1 MNLKICYWSKSEIS
15 FKIAESTY
23 ENRNRLDLVT
33 ASEYGEFF
41 LVLREVKLLTFLR
54 GSLWRLTGYET
65 FNGCF
70 ALKDKRT
77 QQLNVAVPRCIVTL

>member
-15 FKIAESTY
+15 FKIVKSTQ
-23 ENRNRLDLVT
+23 ENRNRGDLAT
-33 ASEYGEFF
+33 ASEYEEFF
-41 LVLREVKLLTFLR
+41 LVLRGNQTTHLPC
-54 GSLWRLTGYET
+54 LWRLTGYET

-77 QQLNVAVPRCIVTL
+77 QQLNVAVPICIVTLQL